1 LERHAQ
7 HSAMAHG
14 MKVTP
19 DAVKEL
25 VTVLQGI
32 FF

>member
-1 LERHAQ
+1 
-7 HSAMAHG
+7 MAHG